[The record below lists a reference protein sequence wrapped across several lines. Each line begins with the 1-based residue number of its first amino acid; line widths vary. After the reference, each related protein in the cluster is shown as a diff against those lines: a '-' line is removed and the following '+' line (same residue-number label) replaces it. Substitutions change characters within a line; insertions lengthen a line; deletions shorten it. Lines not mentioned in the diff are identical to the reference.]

1 VEYAEADTSAEVY
14 NSTKICSWLAGEK
27 ED

>member
-1 VEYAEADTSAEVY
+1 VEYAEAETSAEVY